1 MNAPREPSTSAAP
14 MFDTHAHIVSADPA
28 RYPPSAEGR
37 TSTTPPYP
45 VEQLLA
51 DMEETGVRYACAVQ
65 RFHYYFT
72 DNSYVLDAS
81 RPHARRL
88 CPVVMLDGLDDEA
101 PAQLR
106 ALAKRQRLGALRLA
120 TLHHTR
126 YDTSWLNSPSA
137 MRLWEEAAKLELPV
151 VVIGYVRHLPYN
163 LPALDMIA
171 EIFPETPIVI
181 DHLGMPHGPVQF
193 LDQITE
199 GKPLPF
205 PGPPDYAI
213 SHSLLALRARRN
225 VHYKLTGI
233 NLEYLDAMGVDA
245 ARFIRRFVDDFGAD
259 RVLCGTDIGQTRGPY
274 ARIVSAIRESLALL
288 DAPEGEAVLFGTAKR
303 VFGPSLADP

>member
-1 MNAPREPSTSAAP
+1 M
-14 MFDTHAHIVSADPA
+14 MFDTHAHILSADHA

-37 TSTTPPYP
+37 SSATPPYP

-51 DMEETGVRYACAVQ
+51 DMDASGVRCACAVQ

-81 RPHARRL
+81 RPHPQRL

-101 PAQLR
+101 PAKLR

-126 YDTSWLNSPSA
+126 YDTAWLNSPSA
-137 MRLWEEAAKLELPV
+137 MRLWEEAAKLGLPV
-151 VVIGYVRHLPYN
+151 AVIGYVRHLPYN
-163 LPALDMIA
+163 LAALDMIA
-171 EIFPETPIVI
+171 EMFPETPIVI

-193 LDQITE
+193 LDAISE

-213 SHSLLALRARRN
+213 PHALLALRARRN

-233 NLEYLDAMGVDA
+233 NLEYLDAMRVDA
-245 ARFIRRFVDDFGAD
+245 SQFVRRFVADFGAE

-274 ARIVSAIRESLALL
+274 ARIVGEIRQSLALL
-288 DAPEGEAVLFGTAKR
+288 DELEREAVLSGTAER
-303 VFGPSLADP
+303 VFGSSLADR